1 MAAIPLRDETLKE
14 VKDKVVVITGSA
26 HGIGLATVSLLYT
39 HGAKVIHG
47 DWDGKAGGLIDSSL
61 SSSSTTPS
69 STSTSNPQNA
79 QAQVLV
85 QVPGG
90 ETTFVQTDVTDYASV
105 LNLFDTAWKKYG
117 RVDVAISNAGVQEV
131 GGWFEKGL
139 DLEGVRKPPTKT
151 IDVNLLGTLYFS
163 RIAAVYLSQ
172 SPSPK
177 DKSLLLLSSTAGF
190 KETPGL
196 FTYSASKHG
205 VLGLLRS
212 LRPYL
217 PKTHGVRTNAICPWM
232 TDTVMVK
239 GIRDAWMQNKLPVN
253 TPEGVARVVVE
264 VADGVVRFNGR
275 AVFVEG
281 GRGWDIEVGIEGTEE
296 VWLGAEVSR
305 TLNRGQDVLGDGT
318 DW

>member
-61 SSSSTTPS
+61 SSSS
-69 STSTSNPQNA
+69 STSNPQNAQA

-117 RVDVAISNAGVQEV
+117 RVDVAISNAGVQEI
-131 GGWFEKGL
+131 GSWFEKGL
-139 DLEGVRKPPTKT
+139 DLEGVRVKPPTKT

-239 GIRDAWMQNKLPVN
+239 GIRDAWMENKLPVN
-253 TPEGVARVVVE
+253 MPEGVARVVVE
-264 VADGVVRFNGR
+264 VAVGAVPGAGTIGEEGGKEGGEGKGGRGRMKDEFEGEDEVVRFNGR

-281 GRGWDIEVGIEGTEE
+281 GEGVGY
-296 VWLGAEVSR
+296 
-305 TLNRGQDVLGDGT
+305 
-318 DW
+318 